1 MKSRNRKKVQGNR
14 ILAKVLS
21 LGCLV
26 LFVFTVVPAL
36 QAAIEVSATLS
47 PGSFPLDRAAALNIT
62 ATGVRS
68 FQHDIPEVDGLNF
81 HRRGQSTQMEL
92 INGALSSSV
101 TLTYLVQAD
110 RVGSFTIPAIQVSTK
125 DGTAMTREI
134 PFEVTAPQAATIT
147 QQSASTGASTTRLRS
162 GEAAKLAFLRVT
174 PAKERSYLGEVVPV
188 QIQVFFRE
196 GIKANL
202 NSLPQLHGEGYVL
215 QQLGREPVQTREHVN
230 NTSYSVLTWESVLSG
245 IKEGAHEISMEI
257 DATLLLPEQRRG
269 STSAHSMF
277 NDPFFNSFFSS
288 YQEKNV
294 KVASPART
302 LTVLPLPEKGKPKD
316 FSGAIGDFQ
325 LSVSANPVEL
335 SPGDPITLNMIV
347 SGQGNFDR
355 VQAPKLSTE
364 KGWKTYT
371 PSSEF
376 LEDGS
381 RPGPGRGK
389 KVFEQAIVAKD
400 ATLQEI
406 PAIEFSY
413 FDPTAALYKTL
424 SANPIPLTIQGE
436 VMETAMPESIKKELR
451 DEGTESAKSE
461 AVVEPPVSGLAP
473 LQLVPGYMDKKLT
486 PLFAR
491 QWFQLVAV
499 LLFVFLAIAVIM
511 KMRAV
516 RYANNPRLQR
526 DKEMKHLLGL
536 GMKKIEQSLT
546 VNDAK
551 GFLETCRKVIQEQ
564 LGLVWEVSSAAITL
578 ADLKKRL
585 PEDSVLLAVFRA
597 ADESA
602 YGGQELSQQEM
613 KEFADRLRSE
623 LEGLR

>member
-1 MKSRNRKKVQGNR
+1 M
-14 ILAKVLS
+14 LAKVLS

-26 LFVFTVVPAL
+26 LFVFAVVPAL
-36 QAAIEVSATLS
+36 QAAVEVSATLS
-47 PGSFPLDRAAALNIT
+47 PGVFPLDRAAALNIT

-68 FQHDIPEVDGLNF
+68 FQPGIPEVDGLSF
-81 HRRGQSTQMEL
+81 HRRGQSTQMEF

-101 TLTYLVQAD
+101 TLTYIVQAD
-110 RVGSFTIPAIQVSTK
+110 RVGGFTIPAIQVSTK
-125 DGTAMTREI
+125 DGTAMTQAI
-134 PFEVTAPQAATIT
+134 PFEVTAPQTATATAT
-147 QQSASTGASTTRLRS
+147 QQSALAGASTTRLRS

-188 QIQVFFRE
+188 QIQVFFRD

-215 QQLGREPVQTREHVN
+215 QQLGREPAQTREHVN
-230 NTSYSVLTWESVLSG
+230 NTSYVVLTWESALSG
-245 IKEGAHEISMEI
+245 IKEGAHEISIEI
-257 DATLLLPEQRRG
+257 DATLLLPEQRRRSSSG
-269 STSAHSMF
+269 HSMF

-302 LTVLPLPEKGKPKD
+302 LTVLPLPDKGKPKD
-316 FSGAIGDFQ
+316 FSGAIGDFH

-335 SPGDPITLNMIV
+335 SPGDPITLNMTV

-355 VQAPKLSTE
+355 VQAPKLSTG

-376 LEDGS
+376 LEYGGPD
-381 RPGPGRGK
+381 PGRGK
-389 KVFEQAIVAKD
+389 KVFEQALVAKD
-400 ATLQEI
+400 ATLKEI

-424 SANPIPLTIQGE
+424 SANPIPLTIQE
-436 VMETAMPESIKKELR
+436 AVMGTAVPEPVKKELR
-451 DEGTESAKSE
+451 DEVNKSAKSV
-461 AVVEPPVSGLAP
+461 AVVEPSVSGLAP
-473 LQLVPGYMDKKLT
+473 LQLVPGYMDQKLT

-499 LLFVFLAIAVIM
+499 LLFLFLATAVIM

-526 DKEMKHLLGL
+526 DQEMKHLLGL
-536 GMKKIEQSLT
+536 GMKEIDQSLT
-546 VNDAK
+546 VNDTK
-551 GFLETCRKVIQEQ
+551 GFLEICRKIIQEQ
-564 LGLVWEVSSAAITL
+564 LGLVWEVSSGAITL

-585 PEDSVLLAVFRA
+585 PEDSVLLSVFRA

-602 YGGQELSQQEM
+602 YGGQKLSQQEM

>member
-1 MKSRNRKKVQGNR
+1 
-14 ILAKVLS
+14 VLS
-21 LGCLV
+21 LGYLV
-26 LFVFTVVPAL
+26 LFVFAVVPAL

-68 FQHDIPEVDGLNF
+68 FQPEIPEVDGLSF
-81 HRRGQSTQMEL
+81 HRRGQSTQMEF

-125 DGTAMTREI
+125 NGTAMTRAI
-134 PFEVTAPQAATIT
+134 PFEVTAPQTATIT
-147 QQSASTGASTTRLRS
+147 QQSASAGASTTRLRS

-188 QIQVFFRE
+188 QIQVFFRD

-202 NSLPQLHGEGYVL
+202 NSLPQLHGEGYLL
-215 QQLGREPVQTREHVN
+215 QQLGREPEQTREHVN
-230 NTSYSVLTWESVLSG
+230 NTSYAVLTWESALSG
-245 IKEGAHEISMEI
+245 IKEGVHEISIEI
-257 DATLLLPEQRRG
+257 DATLLLPEQRRRSSSG
-269 STSAHSMF
+269 HSMF
-277 NDPFFNSFFSS
+277 NDPFFNSLFSS

-294 KVASPART
+294 KVASLTRT
-302 LTVLPLPEKGKPKD
+302 LTVLPLPDKGKPKD
-316 FSGAIGDFQ
+316 FSGAIGDFR

-335 SPGDPITLNMIV
+335 SHGDPITLNMTV

-376 LEDGS
+376 LEYDGS
-381 RPGPGRGK
+381 NPGRGK
-389 KVFEQAIVAKD
+389 KVFEQALVAKD
-400 ATLQEI
+400 VTLKEI

-413 FDPTAALYKTL
+413 FDPTAATYKTL
-424 SANPIPLTIQGE
+424 STNPIPLTIKRA
-436 VMETAMPESIKKELR
+436 VVETAMPEPVKKELR
-451 DEGTESAKSE
+451 DKVNESAKSDT
-461 AVVEPPVSGLAP
+461 VVEPPVSGLAP
-473 LQLVPGYMDKKLT
+473 LQLVPGYMDQKLT
-486 PLFAR
+486 PLFTR

-499 LLFVFLAIAVIM
+499 LLFLLLTTAVIM
-511 KMRAV
+511 KIRAAH
-516 RYANNPRLQR
+516 YANNPRLQR
-526 DKEMKHLLGL
+526 DQEMKHLLGL
-536 GMKKIEQSLT
+536 GMKEIDQSLT
-546 VNDAK
+546 VNDTR
-551 GFLETCRKVIQEQ
+551 GFLEICRKIIQEQ
-564 LGLVWEVSSAAITL
+564 LALVWEVSSGAITL
-578 ADLKKRL
+578 ADLQKRL

-602 YGGQELSQQEM
+602 YGGQKLSQQEM
-613 KEFADRLRSE
+613 KEFVDRLRSE